1 MGHSMREQVW
11 WVMAIVTFIL
21 LLGFNGESEGCLK
34 EEREALMKLKEAFNY
49 PNGHSL
55 PSWNNL
61 TTFSDCC
68 TWESVLCDNS
78 THRVIAIDLGFT
90 RATDL
95 RHIKWSLNASS
106 FLPFQQLQGL
116 SLDGNYLSGLSGDIR
131 LANLEVLDLQEN
143 KLTEVPSFDISHSSK
158 LKSLGLT
165 VNFMEGSLPESIISL
180 TSLIELSLGNN
191 NLTGSL
197 PQQGGLCNMKNLVY
211 LDLSSNKFDGQ
222 LPMCLGNLT
231 SLRTLRLFN
240 NSFEGNFPSSLFQTL
255 RSLSAIFLSDDY
267 FNGSFPISLLA
278 NHSNLKILDITC
290 FNANLKLETEN
301 PPFIPSFQLRLFSIN
316 NCTLNEANNNKLPT
330 FLLHQYDLLVLYLMR
345 LNISGTFPSWLLTNN
360 TQLNQFFLFDNLFT
374 GPFELNSTSKLLQME
389 FFHIFLNPIGDEMP
403 PHIGFIFPNL
413 ISLDM
418 SSASLRGCF
427 PASIGEMRQ
436 LNELDLSDNNLSGYL
451 PQEFGHGHNELR
463 FLKLSNNNLSGPCL
477 PPRSNFTYLL
487 FMDLNNNTFKGKFPS
502 GITNST
508 QLRMLDVSANQLFG
522 EIPSWIGNFQ
532 HLSYL
537 ILSENSFVGS
547 LPKNFCNLTELTY
560 LDLSQNKFSSSL
572 PGCMNMP
579 LLKYLHL
586 QSNHFMGPLPSTL
599 VNSPLLLTLDVMNN
613 NFSGQ
618 VPRLLSSF
626 LNLRVLIFKNNK
638 LEGSIPDNLCEL
650 KKISMLDFSQN
661 KLSGKIPYC
670 LNNITFGRRDAHGE
684 TEIGRFGVSWTS
696 RALKFAFSETG
707 EVSIVQGDKQAFP
720 MYRDQEVGFTS
731 KRRYESYKGNILDFM
746 SGMDLSENQ
755 LTGEIPSQIGSLSA
769 IHALNLSNNHLE
781 GPIPE
786 TLSNLSQL
794 ESFDLSHN
802 KLTGH
807 IPAQLT
813 QLYFLSVFSV
823 AHNNLSG
830 MTPDMKNQFSTFGSS
845 SYEGNPFLCGPPLQR
860 NCSSIDKSIA
870 GRNKQPHHLE
880 ADDFR
885 DAFLWS
891 FAGAFGVFFLGVIAV
906 LYLNPYVCNYK
917 LLLLEGVII
926 GYLYEWW
933 QKRKTF

>member
-1 MGHSMREQVW
+1 
-11 WVMAIVTFIL
+11 
-21 LLGFNGESEGCLK
+21 
-34 EEREALMKLKEAFNY
+34 MKLKEAFNY

-78 THRVIAIDLGFT
+78 TLRVIEIDLGYT
-90 RATDL
+90 RATHL
-95 RHIKWSLNASS
+95 RQIKWSLNASS
-106 FLPFQQLQGL
+106 FLPFQKLQVL
-116 SLDGNYLSGLSGDIR
+116 DLDGNYMLGLSGDIR
-131 LANLEVLDLQEN
+131 LANLEELGLEDNELI
-143 KLTEVPSFDISHSSK
+143 EVPSFDISHSHN
-158 LKSLGLT
+158 LKILWLPS
-165 VNFMEGSLPESIISL
+165 NFIEGSLPESIMSL
-180 TSLIELSLGNN
+180 TSLIELFLGGN

-197 PQQGGLCNMKNLVY
+197 PQQGGLCNMKNLEV
-211 LDLSSNKFDGQ
+211 LDLSENKFDGQ
-222 LPMCLGNLT
+222 LPPCLSNLT
-231 SLRTLRLFN
+231 SLRSLGISKNR
-240 NSFEGNFPSSLFQTL
+240 FEGTFPSSLFQTL
-255 RSLSAIFLSDDY
+255 RSLADISLSDDY
-267 FNGSFPISLLA
+267 FSGSFPISLLA
-278 NHSNLKILDITC
+278 NHSNLKLFSFSC

-301 PPFIPSFQLRLFSIN
+301 PLFIPSFQLRIFRIH
-316 NCTLNEANNNKLPT
+316 NCTLNEGNNNKLPT
-330 FLLHQYDLLVLYLMR
+330 FLLHQYDLLFLGLVH

-360 TQLNQFFLFDNLFT
+360 TQLNIFNLTHNLFT

-389 FFHIFLNPIGDEMP
+389 TFDISSNPIGDEMP

-413 ISLDM
+413 ISLAM

-436 LNELDLSDNNLSGYL
+436 LNDLDLSNNNLSGYL
-451 PQEFGHGHNELR
+451 PQEFGHGPNELR

-477 PPRSNFTYLL
+477 PLRSNFTYLL

-502 GITNST
+502 GIINST

-537 ILSENSFVGS
+537 ILSKNSFTGS
-547 LPKNFCNLTELTY
+547 LPKNLCNLTELTY

-572 PGCMNMP
+572 PRRMNMP

-599 VNSPLLLTLDVMNN
+599 INSPLLLTLDVMNN

-618 VPRLLSSF
+618 VPSLLSSF
-626 LNLRVLIFKNNK
+626 LNLRVLIFKKNK

-650 KKISMLDFSQN
+650 KKISILDFSQN

-670 LNNITFGRRDAHGE
+670 LNNISSGWRDTLRE
-684 TEIGRFGVSWTS
+684 TKIGRFGVSWTT
-696 RALKFAFSETG
+696 RILMFKVDPTTG
-707 EVSIVQGDKQAFP
+707 EVSINQHVKQDITL
-720 MYRDQEVGFTS
+720 YRVQEVGFTS
-731 KRRYESYKGNILDFM
+731 KRRYESYQGSILDFM

-755 LTGEIPSQIGSLSA
+755 LTGEIPSQIGSLST
-769 IHALNLSNNHLE
+769 ILALNLSNNNLE

-786 TLSNLSQL
+786 SFSNLKQI
-794 ESFDLSHN
+794 ESLDLSHN
-802 KLTGH
+802 RLTGH
-807 IPAQLT
+807 IPTQLT
-813 QLYFLSVFSV
+813 QLYTLSVFSV
-823 AHNNLSG
+823 AYNNLSG
-830 MTPDMKNQFSTFGSS
+830 MTPDMKYQFSTFGSN
-845 SYEGNPFLCGPPLQR
+845 SYEGNPFLCGPPLQQ
-860 NCSSIDKSIA
+860 NCSSIDNSTV

-891 FAGAFGVFFLGVIAV
+891 FAGAFGVFFLGLIVV

-917 LLLLEGVII
+917 LLFLERVIT

>member
-1 MGHSMREQVW
+1 MAHSMREQAWCVT
-11 WVMAIVTFIL
+11 ATITFIL

-34 EEREALMKLKEAFNY
+34 EEREVLMKLKEAFNY

-68 TWESVLCDNS
+68 TWESVQCDNS
-78 THRVIAIDLGFT
+78 THRVISLHLSYT
-90 RATDL
+90 RAEEL
-95 RHIKWSLNASS
+95 EHIKWSLNASS
-106 FLPFQQLQGL
+106 FLPFQQLQRL
-116 SLDGNYLSGLSGDIR
+116 YLDGNNLSGLSSDIR
-131 LANLEVLDLQEN
+131 LANLEELVLGEN
-143 KLTEVPSFDISHSSK
+143 KLTEVPSFDISHSRN
-158 LKSLGLT
+158 LKHLSLAA
-165 VNFMEGSLPESIISL
+165 NFIEGSLPESIMSL
-180 TSLIELSLGNN
+180 TSLIGLSLGDN

-197 PQQGGLCNMKNLVY
+197 PQQGGLCNMKNLTY

-222 LPMCLGNLT
+222 LPTCLSNLT
-231 SLRTLRLFN
+231 SLRKLFLSSN
-240 NSFEGNFPSSLFQTL
+240 HFGGTFPSSLFQTL
-255 RSLSAIFLSDDY
+255 RSLAYISLSDDY
-267 FNGSFPISLLA
+267 FNGSFSISLLA
-278 NHSNLKILDITC
+278 NHSNLKIFTIFCD
-290 FNANLKLETEN
+290 NADLKIETES
-301 PPFIPSFQLRLFSIN
+301 PPFIPSFQLMYFNIY

-330 FLLHQYDLLVLYLMR
+330 FLLHQYDLLFLSLR
-345 LNISGTFPSWLLTNN
+345 HLNISGTFPSWLLTNN
-360 TQLNQFFLFDNLFT
+360 TQLNYFNLTHNLFA

-389 FFHIFLNPIGDEMP
+389 SFDISSNRIGDEVP
-403 PHIGFIFPNL
+403 PHIGFLFPNL
-413 ISLDM
+413 ISLVM
-418 SSASLRGCF
+418 SSTSLRGCF

-436 LNELDLSDNNLSGYL
+436 LNDLDLSNNNLSGYL

-463 FLKLSNNNLSGPCL
+463 
-477 PPRSNFTYLL
+477 
-487 FMDLNNNTFKGKFPS
+487 
-502 GITNST
+502 
-508 QLRMLDVSANQLFG
+508 MLDVSSNQLFG

-537 ILSENSFVGS
+537 ILSKNSFTGS
-547 LPKNFCNLTELTY
+547 LPKTFCNLTELTY

-572 PGCMNMP
+572 PRCMNMP

-613 NFSGQ
+613 NFSGEI
-618 VPRLLSSF
+618 PRLLSSF
-626 LNLRVLIFKNNK
+626 LNLRVLIFKKNK
-638 LEGSIPDNLCEL
+638 LEGFIPDNLCEL
-650 KKISMLDFSQN
+650 KKISLLDFSQN

-670 LNNITFGRRDAHGE
+670 LKNITFGRRDAIEE
-684 TEIGRFGVSWTS
+684 TNIGRFGVSWTT
-696 RALKFAFSETG
+696 RALRLIIHSDNNEI
-707 EVSIVQGDKQAFP
+707 SIGPSGKQDITL
-720 MYRDQEVGFTS
+720 YRDQEVGFTS
-731 KRRYESYKGNILDFM
+731 KRRHETYQGSILDLM
-746 SGMDLSENQ
+746 SGMDFSENQ
-755 LTGEIPSQIGSLSA
+755 LTGEIPSQIGALSD

-786 TLSNLSQL
+786 SFFGLKHI
-794 ESFDLSHN
+794 ESLDLSHN

-807 IPAQLT
+807 IPT
-813 QLYFLSVFSV
+813 QLSQLCTLSVFFV

-830 MTPDMKNQFSTFGSS
+830 MTPDMKNQFSTFDSS

-880 ADDFR
+880 VDDFR

-891 FAGAFGVFFLGVIAV
+891 FTGASGVFFLSVIAI

-917 LLLLEGVII
+917 LLLLERVII

-933 QKRKTF
+933 Q